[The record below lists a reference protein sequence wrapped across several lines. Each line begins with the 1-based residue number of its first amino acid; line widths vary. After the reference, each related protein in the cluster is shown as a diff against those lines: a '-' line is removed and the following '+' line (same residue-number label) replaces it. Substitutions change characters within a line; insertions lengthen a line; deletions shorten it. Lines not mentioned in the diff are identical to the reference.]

1 MAHADLFTRCTACL
15 GEIRIARDAA
25 QHGRQ
30 IVCGHC
36 GTPAYIWQLIG
47 RANREEVVAV
57 IDDYAPQFPRA
68 PFAESPGWEAA

>member
-36 GTPAYIWQLIG
+36 GTPAYIWQLLG
-47 RANREEVVAV
+47 RTNREEPSQVAT
-57 IDDYAPQFPRA
+57 
-68 PFAESPGWEAA
+68 ELHGTWELATERRSTTPP